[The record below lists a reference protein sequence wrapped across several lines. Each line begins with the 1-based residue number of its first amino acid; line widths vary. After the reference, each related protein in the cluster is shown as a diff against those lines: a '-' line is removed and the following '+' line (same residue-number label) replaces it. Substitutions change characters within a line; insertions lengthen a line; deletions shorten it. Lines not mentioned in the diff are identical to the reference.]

1 MTTVVVLAEP
11 PAAGDPLPELDGTLT
26 TDQRQSLSRA
36 MLADVC
42 TALQHGEADLVVNY
56 PPDERTPEG
65 VDPETAVRDVIG
77 PAVPAPAEVRY
88 EVQVGETKASRI
100 GNAITH
106 LLETE
111 NEPTAGF
118 VEPTAPFL
126 RREHVGNAAMSLRS
140 SEVVLGPSTDGRVY
154 FGAFQ
159 EPIDFENA
167 FASPAVETLT
177 ERAGSAG
184 QAVDFLPMLPRI
196 ETERDLATALPLL
209 RARVQT
215 ERIVPVQTAE
225 WVAQHRPTADSDNS

>member
-11 PAAGDPLPELDGTLT
+11 PAAGDPLPELDDALT
-26 TDQRQSLSRA
+26 TEQRQSLYRA

-56 PPDERTPEG
+56 PPAERTPDG
-65 VDPETAVRDVIG
+65 VDPETAVQDVIG
-77 PAVPAPAEVRY
+77 PAVPEPGDVRY
-88 EVQVGETKASRI
+88 EVQVGETRASRI
-100 GNAITH
+100 GNAVTH

-111 NEPTAGF
+111 GEPTAGF

-140 SEVVLGPSTDGRVY
+140 SEVVLGPSTDGRIY

-167 FASPAVETLT
+167 FASPAIETLT
-177 ERAGSAG
+177 GRAVSAG
-184 QAVDFLPMLPRI
+184 QAVDFLPMLPRV
-196 ETERDLATALPLL
+196 ETERDLATAAPLL
-209 RARVQT
+209 RSRVQA
-215 ERIVPVQTAE
+215 ERIAPVQTAE
-225 WVAQHRPTADSDNS
+225 WVAEHQPTADSDNS

>member
-11 PAAGDPLPELDGTLT
+11 PAAGDPLPELAGTLT
-26 TDQRQSLSRA
+26 TEQRESLYRA

-42 TALQHGEADLVVNY
+42 GALQHGEADLVVNY
-56 PPDERTPEG
+56 PPEERVPDG

-77 PAVPAPAEVRY
+77 PAVGAPDDVRY
-88 EVQVGETKASRI
+88 EVQVGETRAGRI
-100 GNAITH
+100 GNAVTH

-126 RREHVGNAAMSLRS
+126 RRQHVGNAAMSLRS

-159 EPIDFENA
+159 EPIDFEDA
-167 FASPAVETLT
+167 FVSPAVETLT
-177 ERAGSAG
+177 ERAIGAG
-184 QAVDFLPMLPRI
+184 YDVDFLPMLPRV
-196 ETERDLATALPLL
+196 EAERDLATAVPLL
-209 RARVQT
+209 RSRVQA
-215 ERIVPVQTAE
+215 ERIAPVQTAE
-225 WVAQHRPTADSDNS
+225 WVAEHRPTVDSDNT